1 MAVATAATL
10 LLEVRRAR
18 CAWHAPAHGG
28 VDLHRG
34 YEVSYHSRG
43 SCRPSLSRRLCVRSG
58 ACDACPLLEVS
69 ERASLVAYL
78 RGDRAAQGRHSSCVP
93 RQGRGAPRL
102 QFSPT
107 TFFTHLHLKHF
118 HHPKIPPKT
127 NSLPTSPLFPSFKI
141 HHFTSP
147 FSSPTTKTTH
157 SLPPPLTPQNL
168 SSLKPTPKNFFALRA
183 APPARPSGPGLRP
196 TPPACASTA
205 RPSGPSLRPL
215 RLFPL
220 GPAGQRRL
228 RTQ

>member
-69 ERASLVAYL
+69 ERASLVANL
-78 RGDRAAQGRHSSCVP
+78 RGDRAAQGRHSSYLA
-93 RQGRGAPRL
+93 RQGRGAPNFS
-102 QFSPT
+102 FSPT

-168 SSLKPTPKNFFALRA
+168 SSLKPTPQKFLRAPRGASGAALRA
-183 APPARPSGPGLRP
+183 RPPADASGV
-196 TPPACASTA
+196 
-205 RPSGPSLRPL
+205 
-215 RLFPL
+215 
-220 GPAGQRRL
+220 RL
-228 RTQ
+228 RRALRAKNRRGGVGWATRLATI